1 MCHVIVTCRS
11 MLWTLLSIVVAFT
24 ELIAFMSPDW
34 LLGFPRSDSGVNPGE
49 YRPSLGLYSRCL
61 RLANRGG
68 GVSCGPYAGTFSEVA
83 SGFWQAAMLFL
94 AAGILVL
101 AVVACISI
109 FSMCFQSILRKSI
122 FNICGLMQ
130 AVAGRLV
137 SIQQTKIFAPLKS
150 DPSAA
155 DLGSVTSILDSPPPL
170 SVLRPGLLLLVG
182 LMLYPAGWGSEKVKG
197 YCGVEASP
205 FRPALCSLGWAFYAA
220 IGGTLATFLCS
231 VLSAQAEIATS
242 SDKVQEEIEE
252 GKSLICVL

>member
-11 MLWTLLSIVVAFT
+11 MLWTLLSIVTAFA

-34 LLGFPRSDSGVNPGE
+34 LLGFPRSDSDGNSSE
-49 YRPSLGLYSRCL
+49 YRPSLGLYARCL
-61 RLANRGG
+61 RLDTRGG
-68 GVSCGPYAGTFSEVA
+68 GVSCGPYAGSFAEVA

-101 AVVACISI
+101 TVVACVSI

-130 AVAGRLV
+130 AIA
-137 SIQQTKIFAPLKS
+137 
-150 DPSAA
+150 
-155 DLGSVTSILDSPPPL
+155 
-170 SVLRPGLLLLVG
+170 GLLLLVG
-182 LMLYPAGWGSEKVKG
+182 LMLYPAGWGSEKVIS
-197 YCGVEASP
+197 YCGAEASP

-220 IGGTLATFLCS
+220 IGGTLATFLCA

-242 SDKVQEEIEE
+242 GDKVQEEIDE

>member
-11 MLWTLLSIVVAFT
+11 MFWTLLSIVVAFA

-34 LLGFPRSDSGVNPGE
+34 LLGFPRSDSGVNPDE

-61 RLANRGG
+61 RLAARGG

-101 AVVACISI
+101 VVVACISI

-130 AVAGRLV
+130 AVAG
-137 SIQQTKIFAPLKS
+137 
-150 DPSAA
+150 
-155 DLGSVTSILDSPPPL
+155 
-170 SVLRPGLLLLVG
+170 LLLMVG
-182 LMLYPAGWGSEKVKG
+182 LMLYPAGWGSEKVMG

-205 FRPALCSLGWAFYAA
+205 FRPASCSLGWAFYAA